1 MCRYDADSA
10 DRYAFITNAFVNR
23 ARTATEARAA
33 TAATGSACDRATAER
48 AGLALPPTVQRW
60 RLTQLEAFLSAQVAA
75 LRVGR
80 CNPVCKRLRPH
91 ALEAASVC
99 SKGCNPC
106 IRGCNLALRQS
117 DPAAATLFRALCRLV
132 LLTWLAARPTLAA
145 AAEAGLRGLQLD
157 GPHSYAATFELT
169 AFDILL
175 ERLPSGLLRPWL
187 MELNTT
193 PSLAQEEKSG
203 EDVRTKVEMLRDL
216 LTLIDALPEAGG
228 APPPEAQLQPLM
240 ERNQLLDR
248 PGADGCV
255 RRWKEGGCRY
265 CPRWSELGEL
275 WRGAAERRRG
285 GRFVPLAPSTDPEWV
300 GILAAAQAEGGTD
313 AGLDGGRGPW
323 WAQRL
328 HQHWV
333 RAPSGVG
340 HDCSGPDDASARCTA
355 TRWEWMLCPEGSAV
369 S

>member
-1 MCRYDADSA
+1 
-10 DRYAFITNAFVNR
+10 V
-23 ARTATEARAA
+23 
-33 TAATGSACDRATAER
+33 
-48 AGLALPPTVQRW
+48 
-60 RLTQLEAFLSAQVAA
+60 
-75 LRVGR
+75 
-80 CNPVCKRLRPH
+80 
-91 ALEAASVC
+91 
-99 SKGCNPC
+99 
-106 IRGCNLALRQS
+106 
-117 DPAAATLFRALCRLV
+117 LCRLV

-157 GPHSYAATFELT
+157 GPHAYAATFELT

-228 APPPEAQLQPLM
+228 APPEAQLQPLM

-248 PGADGCV
+248 PGAEGCV

-300 GILAAAQAEGGTD
+300 GILSAAQAEGGTD
-313 AGLDGGRGPW
+313 AGLDGGRGAW
-323 WAQRL
+323 WTQRL

-340 HDCSGPDDASARCTA
+340 YDCSGPDDASARCAA
-355 TRWEWMLCPEGSAV
+355 TRWEWMLCPEDSAV